1 MNSLIHIFK
10 CWTWLFFLQLRLW
23 ESRGGSELNYAGSGQ
38 LNQAEDSAS
47 RVSVMCSQNSF
58 CFLKKI
64 ENVCRR
70 MDVNSPSA
78 NRWYTPIRCLCVKLA
93 RKPFCFSGCT
103 FELLKICLWK
113 LTDMLFPSSYKS
125 SEEEAFH
132 CCSFFSSVCS
142 VDVAVGF
149 TCTAFSCHCLCS
161 SERLGE
167 DQLRSHRLNLLE
179 IKRVEQFGS
188 LSGLECSHPG
198 SQSLVIV
205 LMWWFK
211 SEQGELLLRE
221 FVWIW
226 DRKSFIFTG

>member
-38 LNQAEDSAS
+38 SNQAEDSAS

-64 ENVCRR
+64 ENVCQR
-70 MDVNSPSA
+70 MNVNSPSA
-78 NRWYTPIRCLCVKLA
+78 NRWYTLIRCLGVKLA

-113 LTDMLFPSSYKS
+113 LTVMFFPSSYKS
-125 SEEEAFH
+125 SKEEAFH
-132 CCSFFSSVCS
+132 CLLHRCCCRFHVH
-142 VDVAVGF
+142 G
-149 TCTAFSCHCLCS
+149 FSCHCMCS

-211 SEQGELLLRE
+211 SEQGELLLWE